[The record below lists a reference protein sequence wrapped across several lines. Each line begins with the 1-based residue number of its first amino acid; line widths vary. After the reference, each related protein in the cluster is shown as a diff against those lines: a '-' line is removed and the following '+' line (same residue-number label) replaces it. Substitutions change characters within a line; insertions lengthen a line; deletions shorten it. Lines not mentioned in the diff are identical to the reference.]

1 VLRPPPPIRRLAFA
15 AVALGAL
22 LVAGCGSTAP
32 LNFKGKSRP
41 SPPVDVSVYVNDR
54 GISISPSSVGAG
66 LVVFY
71 VTNQATRAELITVF
85 RTHHPDAVAVNS
97 GDLPANGTATVT
109 ADLRKGHYDLT
120 GSGFVGGNPAPIAP
134 AVLRIGP
141 PRQAGD
147 SALLQP

>member
-1 VLRPPPPIRRLAFA
+1 MSRLTL
-15 AVALGAL
+15 VTLALCGVV
-22 LVAGCGSTAP
+22 VAGCGSTTP
-32 LNFKGKSRP
+32 LDFKGKSRP

-54 GISISPSSVGAG
+54 GVSISPSSVGAG

-71 VTNQATRAELITVF
+71 VTNQATRAEMITVV
-85 RTHHPDAVAVNS
+85 RAHHPNLLAVTS
-97 GDLPANGTATVT
+97 GELQPNGTATVT
-109 ADLRKGHYDLT
+109 ADLRKGHYGLT

-134 AVLRIGP
+134 ALLRVGP

>member
-1 VLRPPPPIRRLAFA
+1 VRRLALP
-15 AVALGAL
+15 AVALAVL

-41 SPPVDVSVYVNDR
+41 SPPVDVSVYVNDH
-54 GISISPSSVGAG
+54 GISVSPSSVGAG
-66 LVVFY
+66 LVAFY

-85 RTHHPDAVAVNS
+85 RAHHPNAVAVNS
-97 GDLPANGTATVT
+97 GDLQPNGTAIVT
-109 ADLRKGHYDLT
+109 ADLRKGPYDLT

-134 AVLRIGP
+134 ARLRIGA